1 MILVIRG
8 VPGAGASLCCVGQQG
23 KCKEVKTESVKSSG
37 KKKQKQNLIVKGYL
51 LQLLKVGGGEVPMQM
66 EGRGGIDEVCV
77 CVCVCPQSCPTLCDL

>member
-37 KKKQKQNLIVKGYL
+37 KKKTKTKLDCKGVFIAAS
-51 LQLLKVGGGEVPMQM
+51 KMGRGGGVPMQM

-77 CVCVCPQSCPTLCDL
+77 CVCVPSVVSNFL